1 MSSLFDWSATPGSNT
16 TVDGVSIA
24 EGMNPGLVNNAMRSI
39 MALIRASFSSL
50 LQTFLADPASNP
62 LAVAYGGT
70 AAATVADARTS
81 LGALADTYKGIP
93 MTAKVAGF
101 TLAIADEGIG
111 YRYTGAAAAATINPV
126 ATTAYTVGAVIPI
139 RNAHNSTGAVTITR
153 GAGVSLRIAGLTTDQ
168 NVTLAVGGYGVL
180 IHESSNVWLF
190 AGTGAS

>member
-24 EGMNPGLVNNAMRSI
+24 EGMNPGNVNNAIRSV
-39 MALIRASFSSL
+39 MALIRATFATA
-50 LQTFLADPASNP
+50 LQTFLAGTDPLP
-62 LAVAYGGT
+62 LANGGT
-70 AAATVADARTS
+70 AAVSASAARTS

-101 TLAIADEGIG
+101 TLAIADEGVG
-111 YRYTGAAAAATINPV
+111 CRYTGAAAAATINPV

-153 GAGVSLRIAGLTTDQ
+153 GAGVSLRIAGQTADA
-168 NVTLAVGGYGVL
+168 NVSLAVGGYCTL
-180 IHESSNVWLF
+180 IHESSNLWI
-190 AGTGAS
+190 ATGSGIS